1 MGTEPILVVGAG
13 GFIGQALLAEFA
25 ARGERVVAVTRRA
38 LDTPVSGI
46 ENHVICDADAQSFA
60 PLIARARAIIHLASA
75 STPGSSAGKP
85 MAELEDNLRPTLALL
100 EALQARP
107 QVPLLYVSS
116 GGSLYS
122 RAAGQASDELA
133 AVYSRSYHGAGKIA
147 AEHFIEAW
155 CNQFAGT
162 AVVLRPSN
170 VYGPGQVERA
180 GFGIIPAALGA
191 LLRGETL
198 EIWGDGSVERDFLHI
213 DDFTRLLLA
222 AFDTNLPAG
231 FHVFNACSGQSV
243 QLNALFAHIER
254 ISGRSLQRHYH
265 ATRSIDVPSVHMR
278 PDSAAQ
284 LLGWRAQIRLVDGLE
299 RTWRWFN
306 TLPR

>member
-1 MGTEPILVVGAG
+1 MSAEAILVVGAG
-13 GFIGQALLAEFA
+13 GFIGQALLAAFA
-25 ARGERVVAVTRRA
+25 ARGERVVAVTRRS
-38 LDTPVSGI
+38 LHPPVPGI
-46 ENHVICDADAQSFA
+46 ENRVIADADAQSFA
-60 PLIARARAIIHLASA
+60 PLIAKARAIVHLASA

-107 QVPLLYVSS
+107 RVPLLYVSS

-122 RAAGQASDELA
+122 RVAGQASDELA

-170 VYGPGQVERA
+170 VYGPRQVERV
-180 GFGIIPAALGA
+180 GFGIVPAALGA

-198 EIWGDGSVERDFLHI
+198 DVWGDGSVERDFLHI

-222 AFDTNLPAG
+222 ALDTNLPAG

-254 ISGRSLQRHYH
+254 ISGRELRRHYH

-278 PDSAAQ
+278 SDRAAHM
-284 LLGWRAQIRLVDGLE
+284 LGWRAQIGLVEGLE